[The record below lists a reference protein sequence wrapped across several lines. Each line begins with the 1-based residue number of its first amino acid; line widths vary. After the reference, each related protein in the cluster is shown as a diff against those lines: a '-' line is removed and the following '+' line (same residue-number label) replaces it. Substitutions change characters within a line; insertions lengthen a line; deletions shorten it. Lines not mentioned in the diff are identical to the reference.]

1 MQPCVSLDIKMVD
14 ISFKKMCKTCRN
26 RFKCK
31 SPFIKAIKKDPDGK
45 RHTIGFEPKKKG
57 IQHLTHRQ
65 KTKRL

>member
-1 MQPCVSLDIKMVD
+1 
-14 ISFKKMCKTCRN
+14 MCKTCRN

-57 IQHLTHRQ
+57 IQHMTHRQ